1 MKGSEVVLVQESREV
16 LRVEVPTVFAG
27 APKAERRFW
36 EFFTTQIANDNTRRA
51 YFKAVETFSRWC
63 EGFGLHEL
71 FLVQPIHV
79 ATYLKAL
86 GADHSA
92 PTVKQHLA
100 AVRMLFD
107 WLVLGHVIEVNP
119 AHAVR
124 GPKHSA
130 RKGKTPVLSAEEA
143 RLLLDSIAVVR
154 TVALDDGTQKEEPL
168 LVGLRD
174 RALIG
179 LMAYSFA
186 RVGAALKMLV
196 EDYYVQVRRG
206 WVTLHEKGGKRHVM
220 PCHHNLERY
229 LEEYIHAA
237 GIANDTKGP
246 LFRTSPGHGPGLTR
260 NSELAETELQSRR
273 GFKRYSRNPSVPAS
287 GLASTRMRPVKI
299 PGADKGMLFADGG
312 SGELIGPGVRHFFKF
327 EEVDAT
333 RFVKLFLDGM
343 KQAAG
348 LSKAGMAVFELV
360 YRQLQEKPNSDEI
373 ALSWHLAKTLGLDIP
388 ERTYRHGLRQLLE
401 REFLYE
407 SLVDGL
413 YFVNIRYMFN
423 GDRLTFIR
431 GYKLKG
437 ASAQA
442 ELPLEETLALAAPD
456 AA

>member
-1 MKGSEVVLVQESREV
+1 MV
-16 LRVEVPTVFAG
+16 
-27 APKAERRFW
+27 
-36 EFFTTQIANDNTRRA
+36 
-51 YFKAVETFSRWC
+51 
-63 EGFGLHEL
+63 
-71 FLVQPIHV
+71 
-79 ATYLKAL
+79 
-86 GADHSA
+86 
-92 PTVKQHLA
+92 
-100 AVRMLFD
+100 
-107 WLVLGHVIEVNP
+107 
-119 AHAVR
+119 
-124 GPKHSA
+124 
-130 RKGKTPVLSAEEA
+130 
-143 RLLLDSIAVVR
+143 
-154 TVALDDGTQKEEPL
+154 
-168 LVGLRD
+168 
-174 RALIG
+174 
-179 LMAYSFA
+179 
-186 RVGAALKMLV
+186 
-196 EDYYVQVRRG
+196 
-206 WVTLHEKGGKRHVM
+206 
-220 PCHHNLERY
+220 
-229 LEEYIHAA
+229 
-237 GIANDTKGP
+237 DTG
-246 LFRTSPGHGPGLTR
+246 

-287 GLASTRMRPVKI
+287 GLAATRMRPVKI
-299 PGADKGMLFADGG
+299 PGADKGMLFSDGG

-437 ASAQA
+437 ASAQT